1 MQQLLEYWIES
12 FKTEVIGVEDLNS
25 GLRNALFNFLKT
37 SMKSLQPTKTLTTNV
52 IVDEKRS
59 RLGASRR
66 HFKWV

>member
-12 FKTEVIGVEDLNS
+12 FKTEVIGVEDLNN

-37 SMKSLQPTKTLTTNV
+37 SMKSLQPNKTLITNV

-66 HFKWV
+66 YFKWV